1 MSLYLPVAQRQY
13 VFLMLRG
20 CTVTFF
26 YKWRPFISH
35 LTNLEVLPDWMCA
48 CYFGSLFSIIL
59 LELEDVAALC
69 WWKETTAV
77 VYPVSSY
84 HTVQSVYISV
94 CYISLHTF
102 HCLSLTSFKSA
113 GSLLLKWISP
123 KMQPRLFFVNLWV
136 KHLCTRI
143 ITTKG
148 PLLGFTV
155 FLFLTQ
161 TQTQWECLRQISDII
176 NIAIFKTLRRLDTTW
191 NSDRSI
197 TRVSTHEHKHWENC
211 LCTQSLL

>member
-1 MSLYLPVAQRQY
+1 MVSLI
-13 VFLMLRG
+13 VFPI
-20 CTVTFF
+20 
-26 YKWRPFISH
+26 WH
-35 LTNLEVLPDWMCA
+35 LFL
-48 CYFGSLFSIIL
+48 YFQTRNF
-59 LELEDVAALC
+59 VAALC

-94 CYISLHTF
+94 CYISLF
-102 HCLSLTSFKSA
+102 VVLESYQGNVQCCSEAAQSLTSFKSA

-155 FLFLTQ
+155 FLFSTQ
-161 TQTQWECLRQISDII
+161 THSKWECLRQISDNI